1 MTIVCAIFPRAV
13 IRIYTDIPD
22 LIEATVPS
30 MLVVLSSYLLTVGA
44 QVCFQAV
51 SGTGSTK
58 TAFRLEIV
66 ALTIYICYCTVVDAK
81 VRHRH
86 LLDFRACLFALR
98 PAAELVLPE
107 KRPLEKQESISRPA
121 KISDQSGLKGEGI
134 SIMTFPADY
143 QERGL
148 FLS

>member
-1 MTIVCAIFPRAV
+1 MLPGRVGNRKHQNG
-13 IRIYTDIPD
+13 IPSRNRGPD
-22 LIEATVPS
+22 NL
-30 MLVVLSSYLLTVGA
+30 YLLLHG
-44 QVCFQAV
+44 
-51 SGTGSTK
+51 
-58 TAFRLEIV
+58 RNN
-66 ALTIYICYCTVVDAK
+66 DAK